1 MILEKTSFRPGR
13 PEDEPGIL
21 TVQRRAFGQDAEANL
36 VEKLLSDKTETI
48 SMVAELDGRIIGHI
62 LLSAV
67 GGPERSLALAPLG
80 VDPDWRDFLIGT
92 ELTRSAIS
100 VAREQGWLSVFV
112 LGDPVYYGRFGF
124 TSALAD
130 CVTSPWQGP
139 NLMALE
145 LVPGGLF
152 GYEGE
157 LRYADAF
164 HAL

>member
-1 MILEKTSFRPGR
+1 MILAKTSFRPGR
-13 PEDEPGIL
+13 AEDLPGIL
-21 TVQRRAFGQDAEANL
+21 AVQRRAFGQDAEANL
-36 VEKLLSDKTETI
+36 VEKLLADETETL
-48 SMVAELDGRIIGHI
+48 SMVAELDGRIIGHV

-92 ELTRSAIS
+92 ELTRTAITA
-100 VAREQGWLSVFV
+100 ARERGWLSVFV

-139 NLMALE
+139 HLMALE

-152 GYEGE
+152 GYRGP
-157 LRYADAF
+157 LRYPEAFDA
-164 HAL
+164 L